1 MAIIDW
7 SEQLSV
13 GVLEMDVQ
21 HKRLIELINRLYD
34 AMSRGEGGSVL
45 KTIVNELVTYT
56 KVHFGAEER
65 LMASRQYP
73 QLSAHRQLHER
84 FTAQVV
90 EMNEKIVAGKMLT
103 AVSVGNFL
111 RDWLVTHI
119 QSEDKKYGRHLCPVA
134 S

>member
-1 MAIIDW
+1 MMLVEW
-7 SEQLSV
+7 NEQLSV

-34 AMSRGEGGSVL
+34 AMSRGEGSGIL

-56 KVHFGAEER
+56 KVHFTAEER

-73 QLSAHRQLHER
+73 QLSTHRQLHER
-84 FTAQVV
+84 FTTQVV
-90 EMNEKIVAGKMLT
+90 EMNEKIVTGKMLT
-103 AVSVGNFL
+103 AVNVGNFL
-111 RDWLVTHI
+111 RDWLLTHI